1 MIIRFNI
8 KPIRK
13 KEKITLKELSHKT
26 GISTTHL
33 NDIENNNKMPSMIF
47 AILIAKELRV
57 NQRTISNWE
66 VGERQPTLDTLE
78 VIAKYFNV
86 SYDYLLGL
94 TDE

>member
-1 MIIRFNI
+1 MIIKFNI

-47 AILIAKELRV
+47 AILIAKALRV
-57 NQRTISNWE
+57 KVDEIYTI
-66 VGERQPTLDTLE
+66 ER
-78 VIAKYFNV
+78 Y
-86 SYDYLLGL
+86 
-94 TDE
+94 

>member
-47 AILIAKELRV
+47 AILIAKALRV
-57 NQRTISNWE
+57 KVDEIYTI
-66 VGERQPTLDTLE
+66 ER
-78 VIAKYFNV
+78 Y
-86 SYDYLLGL
+86 
-94 TDE
+94 